1 MTGRVFRCQVT
12 PARAGRK
19 RAVVHQAGFTLVELL
34 VVIAIIGVLVALL
47 LPAVQAARES
57 ARRMKC
63 VNNLKQL
70 GLALH
75 GYADTYRALPC
86 RRYGTTGTFG
96 TSNGPT
102 DANRSHNSGRINGFI
117 AMLPYIEQ
125 GTMYDRIMGGDRSL
139 NPPIAPG
146 GPRGDQGW
154 VVWDTPPGVI
164 KCPSDVGALKPG
176 KNHSYVFSAGDQV
189 ANINT
194 VLKTR
199 GAFGKFT
206 WIRFAD
212 ISDGTSNTIALS
224 EILSNAPT
232 NLGGQT
238 GFTASAREVHIGLGL
253 ANNIPGIVASPAI
266 CRTVADNKYY
276 LAGTNVRGR
285 RGFNWTDAPATLC
298 MFNTVLPPNSPACGE
313 TGDFGDQDNVI
324 LPPHSRHP
332 GGVNGAL
339 CDGSVRF
346 FSEVINTGNLGVA
359 QPASG
364 KSNYGVWGALGSIAG
379 RDATE

>member
-1 MTGRVFRCQVT
+1 MTGRVPRS
-12 PARAGRK
+12 RAGFR
-19 RAVVHQAGFTLVELL
+19 RVGFTLIELL

-47 LPAVQAARES
+47 LPAVQAAREA
-57 ARRMKC
+57 ARRTQC

-70 GLALH
+70 GLAIQN
-75 GYADTYRALPC
+75 YADMYRALPC

-96 TSNGPT
+96 TAGGPT
-102 DANRSHNSGRINGFI
+102 VGNRSHNSGRINAFI
-117 AMLPYIEQ
+117 ALLPYIEQ
-125 GTMYDRIMGGDRSL
+125 MNMFERIMAGDSTL

-154 VVWDTPPGVI
+154 VVWDTPPAMI
-164 KCPSDVGALKPG
+164 KCPSDVGARKPG

-194 VLKTR
+194 IARTR
-199 GAFGKFT
+199 GVFGRFT

-212 ISDGTSNTIALS
+212 ITDGTSNTIAMS
-224 EILSNAPT
+224 EILCNVVTP
-232 NLGGQT
+232 LGGEF
-238 GFTASAREVHIGLGL
+238 GFTAGPREVHIGLGIS
-253 ANNIPGIVASPAI
+253 NNIPGIVQSPSI
-266 CRTVADNKYY
+266 CRTVADGKYY

-313 TGDFGDQDNVI
+313 SGGFGDQDSIV

-332 GGVNGAL
+332 GGVNGVL

-346 FSEVINTGNLGVA
+346 ISEVINTGNLGVT

-364 KSNYGVWGALGSIAG
+364 KSNYGVWGALGSMAG
-379 RDATE
+379 RDATEP